1 MRMFLRAAYRGMGHL
16 AAEAVIA
23 AAGSG
28 KKMGSETVE
37 LPASVLMRNS
47 VKNELPRSKQ
57 RETGKPKQ

>member
-1 MRMFLRAAYRGMGHL
+1 MSHARDSAAAGVVKT
-16 AAEAVIA
+16 AEAVIA